1 MRRGI
6 SLLNHP
12 LVKEGMK
19 LRNFDISV
27 LTRGNSRP
35 MEAVLVYVDL
45 DGFTKYV
52 ADNIDKK
59 AVDVVRSFHVIRS

>member
-1 MRRGI
+1 
-6 SLLNHP
+6 
-12 LVKEGMK
+12 MK

>member
-1 MRRGI
+1 
-6 SLLNHP
+6 
-12 LVKEGMK
+12 MK
-19 LRNFDISV
+19 LRNLDISV

-35 MEAVLVYVDL
+35 MEAVSVYADL

-59 AVDVVRSFHVIRS
+59 AADVVRCFHVIRS